1 MLKKILCGV
10 TALSLA
16 VSMLSA
22 CGNGSS
28 SAGGNGSDAT
38 ASSGA
43 ALTPEEAAKVQVET
57 SLTIDGEKIDTT
69 DLVMC
74 TVNGQEVPFD
84 EYRYY
89 WLTCC
94 DSYSKAGLDLTD
106 ADTLQAVKNA
116 VEQQLLDTYGIIS
129 MGLDNGVTYGDDQK
143 TAAENSYNEM
153 IANFDSAKSYE
164 DALKAEHMTDK
175 MVRDYYYNSMCY
187 SLAGNTLLSETS
199 PFAKTK
205 DDFLKAVDNGEFCRT
220 LNLLIPYS
228 CGAELSDEDK
238 EAWDELTVA
247 EKSSKYDDAY
257 NKLSEDEKKAAQEK
271 AKKLAD
277 EVLEKVKAGEDFYK
291 LIDEYNLDPG
301 MKLND
306 SDDITSITGYYIT
319 KDYSFVQE
327 YIDGAFALKEGETSD
342 LVETSY
348 GYHIIKRL
356 PLDMDYI
363 NENVDSMTSEYSQ
376 TYIYK
381 ACNDY
386 LANVKI
392 EYNEYYDK
400 LKADSIA

>member
-1 MLKKILCGV
+1 MLKKILCSF
-10 TALSLA
+10 TAILLTA
-16 VSMLSA
+16 SMLSA
-22 CGNGSS
+22 CANGSS
-28 SAGGNGSDAT
+28 SSGTSGSDSA
-38 ASSGA
+38 ASGA
-43 ALTPEEAAKVQVET
+43 AFTPEEAANVQVET

-69 DLVMC
+69 DLAMC
-74 TVNGQEVPFD
+74 TINGQEVPFD
-84 EYRYY
+84 EFRFY
-89 WLTCC
+89 WMTCC
-94 DSYSKAGLDLTD
+94 DNYSAAGMDLTSD
-106 ADTLQAVKNA
+106 DTLQAIKNA
-116 VEQQLLDTYGIIS
+116 VEQQLLDTYGVIS
-129 MGLDNGVTYGDDQK
+129 MGLENGITYGDDQK
-143 TAAENSYNEM
+143 TAAENSYNEL
-153 IANFDSAKSYE
+153 ISGFESA
-164 DALKAEHMTDK
+164 DAYKEALIAEHMTDK

-187 SLAGNTLLSETS
+187 ALSGNTLLGETS

-205 DDFLKAVDNGEFCRT
+205 DDFLKAVEDGEFCRT

-238 EAWDELTVA
+238 EAWDELTVS
-247 EKSSKYDDAY
+247 EKSSKYDTAY
-257 NKLSEDEKKAAQEK
+257 QKLSADEQKAAQEK

-277 EVLEKVKAGEDFYK
+277 EVLEKVKSGEDFYK

-301 MKLND
+301 MTLTD
-306 SDDITSITGYYIT
+306 SDDITSIAGYYIT

>member
-1 MLKKILCGV
+1 MIKRLLCGV
-10 TALSLA
+10 ISLA
-16 VSMLSA
+16 LAVGMLSA
-22 CGNGSS
+22 CDNKSSSQSDSNASGSS
-28 SAGGNGSDAT
+28 AQNV
-38 ASSGA
+38 
-43 ALTPEEAAKVQVET
+43 TPEQAADIQVDV

-74 TVNGQEVPFD
+74 TINGQEVPF
-84 EYRYY
+84 EEFRYY
-89 WLTCC
+89 WMTCC

-106 ADTLQAVKNA
+106 ADTLQAIKNA
-116 VEQQLLDTYGIIS
+116 VEQQLLDTYGVIS
-129 MGLDNGVTYGDDQK
+129 MGLEYGVTYGDEQK
-143 TAAENSYNEM
+143 EAAETAYNDMVSSFESVDSYKE
-153 IANFDSAKSYE
+153 
-164 DALKAEHMTDK
+164 ALVAEHMTDK

-187 SLAGNTLLSETS
+187 SLAGNTMLSETS

-205 DDFLKAVDNGEFCRT
+205 EDFLKAVDDGEFCRT
-220 LNLLIPYS
+220 LNLLVPYS

-291 LIDEYNLDPG
+291 LIAEYNLDPG
-301 MKLND
+301 MALTD

>member
-1 MLKKILCGV
+1 MIKRLLCGV
-10 TALSLA
+10 ISLA
-16 VSMLSA
+16 LAVGMLSA
-22 CGNGSS
+22 CDSKSSSQSGSNASGSS
-28 SAGGNGSDAT
+28 VE
-38 ASSGA
+38 
-43 ALTPEEAAKVQVET
+43 ALTPEQAAAIQVDV

-74 TVNGQEVPFD
+74 TINGQEVPF
-84 EYRYY
+84 EEFRYY
-89 WLTCC
+89 WMTCC
-94 DSYSKAGLDLTD
+94 DSYSAAGMDLND
-106 ADTLQAVKNA
+106 PSTLQAIKNA

-129 MGLDNGVTYGDDQK
+129 MGLEYGVTYGDEQK
-143 TAAENSYNEM
+143 EAAETSYNDM
-153 IANFDSAKSYE
+153 ISSFESADSYKE
-164 DALKAEHMTDK
+164 ALIAEHMTDK

-187 SLAGNTLLSETS
+187 SLAGNTMLSETS

-205 DDFLKAVDNGEFCRT
+205 DDFLKAVDDGEFCRT
-220 LNLLIPYS
+220 LNLLVPYS

-238 EAWDELTVA
+238 EAWDELTVS
-247 EKSSKYDDAY
+247 EKSSKYDAAY
-257 NKLSEDEKKAAQEK
+257 NKLSDDEKKAAQEK

-291 LIDEYNLDPG
+291 LIAEYNLDPG
-301 MKLND
+301 MALTD
-306 SDDITSITGYYIT
+306 SDDITSIAGYYIT

-386 LANVKI
+386 LANAKI

-400 LKADSIA
+400 LTADSIA

>member
-1 MLKKILCGV
+1 
-10 TALSLA
+10 
-16 VSMLSA
+16 MLSA

-28 SAGGNGSDAT
+28 SSGASGSDS
-38 ASSGA
+38 ASSA
-43 ALTPEEAAKVQVET
+43 ASLTPEEAAKVQVET

-74 TVNGQEVPFD
+74 TVNGMEVPFD
-84 EYRYY
+84 EFRFY
-89 WLTCC
+89 WMTCC
-94 DSYSKAGLDLTD
+94 ESYSQAGMDLTD

-116 VEQQLLDTYGIIS
+116 VEQQLLDTYGVIS
-129 MGLDNGVTYGDDQK
+129 MGLENGVTYGDDQK
-143 TAAENSYNEM
+143 TAAQDSYEDL
-153 IANFDSAKSYE
+153 ISNFDSAQSYKE
-164 DALKAEHMTDK
+164 ALEAQHMTDQ

-187 SLAGNTLLSETS
+187 SLAGNSLTS
-199 PFAKTK
+199 DSGPFAKTK
-205 DDFLKAVDNGEFCRT
+205 DDFLKAVEAGEFSRT

-228 CGAELSDEDK
+228 CGAELSAEDM
-238 EAWDELTVA
+238 EAWDELTVS
-247 EKSSKYDDAY
+247 EKSSKYDAAY
-257 NKLSEDEKKAAQEK
+257 QKLSADEQKAAQEK

-301 MKLND
+301 MSLND
-306 SDDITSITGYYIT
+306 ENDITSITGYYIT

-363 NENVDSMTSEYSQ
+363 NENTDDMAAEYSEA
-376 TYIYK
+376 YINK
-381 ACNDY
+381 AIYDY
-386 LANVKI
+386 IDSVKV

-400 LKADSIA
+400 LTADSIA

>member
-1 MLKKILCGV
+1 MIKRLLCGV
-10 TALSLA
+10 ISLA
-16 VSMLSA
+16 LAVGMLSA
-22 CGNGSS
+22 CDNKSSSQSGSNASGSS
-28 SAGGNGSDAT
+28 AQNV
-38 ASSGA
+38 
-43 ALTPEEAAKVQVET
+43 TPEQAADIQVDV

-74 TVNGQEVPFD
+74 TINGQEVPF
-84 EYRYY
+84 EEFRYY
-89 WLTCC
+89 WMTCC

-106 ADTLQAVKNA
+106 ADTLQAIKNA
-116 VEQQLLDTYGIIS
+116 VEQQLLDTYGVIS
-129 MGLDNGVTYGDDQK
+129 MGLEYGVTYGDEQK
-143 TAAENSYNEM
+143 EAAETAYNDMVSSFESVDSYKE
-153 IANFDSAKSYE
+153 
-164 DALKAEHMTDK
+164 ALVAEHMTDK

-187 SLAGNTLLSETS
+187 SLAGNTMLSETS

-205 DDFLKAVDNGEFCRT
+205 EDFLKAVDDGEFCRT
-220 LNLLIPYS
+220 LNLLVPYS

-238 EAWDELTVA
+238 EAWDELTVS
-247 EKSSKYDDAY
+247 EKSSKYDAAY
-257 NKLSEDEKKAAQEK
+257 NKLSDDEKKAAQEK

-291 LIDEYNLDPG
+291 LIAEYNLDPG
-301 MKLND
+301 MALTD

-363 NENVDSMTSEYSQ
+363 NANVDSMTSEYSQ